1 MSLNSLLIGGLV
13 VGALLLG
20 YLFYGR
26 FIAKLWGVD
35 PARKTPAI
43 AHPDG
48 VDYVPAKHWTV
59 LFGHHF
65 SSIAGAGPI
74 VGPVLAC
81 FYFGWLPAL
90 IWIVIGSIFL
100 GAVHDFSAL
109 MASLRHKGQSIAQ
122 VAEAVMGKRTKII
135 FASFI
140 WLALVLV
147 IAVFVAVAAKTLTG
161 KPAVVIPTFG
171 LIGVAIFT
179 GLLMYKW
186 NVNQLLAT
194 IIGVGLLL
202 GLIFLGYYV
211 PLDITQLGGV
221 FAQHPIKCWTVIL
234 LIYGYIASVTPVNI
248 LLQPRDY
255 LATFVLYFGMLLG
268 FIGLIVTH
276 PPMRAPHYI
285 GWSTRSGPMW
295 PMMFIMVACGAI
307 SGFHSLIASGTT
319 SKQLA
324 NERYAKRVGYGAMV
338 FEGVLAG
345 LAVLCVCAGLYWKGN
360 PDWNFPQIMSD
371 KVGGPIVAFGKGYG
385 QLTSPVLGWISG
397 RGAEFTLQLGML
409 IGIMTIK
416 TFVMTTLDSAT
427 RIGRYVSE
435 ELFGQSLQIKFFSNR
450 YMATLLIIIFSACL
464 SFGAY
469 ESIWKVFGA
478 ANQLVAALA
487 LIVVTVLLLRLGK
500 PTKYTF
506 YPAVFMLITTIGAL
520 AYQVICVFLPAGN
533 WLLAGIGVVLTILAV
548 VMTVE
553 GISTARKLSAW
564 AKAKTE

>member
-1 MSLNSLLIGGLV
+1 MSPNSLLIAGLV

-20 YLFYGR
+20 YVFYGR

-43 AHPDG
+43 ERPDG

-74 VGPVLAC
+74 IGPVFAC

-122 VAEAVMGKRTKII
+122 VAEVVMGKRTKII

-147 IAVFVAVAAKTLTG
+147 IAVFVAAAAKTLSTE
-161 KPAVVIPTFG
+161 PAVVIPTFG

-186 NVNQLLAT
+186 NMNQLLAT
-194 IIGVGLLL
+194 VIGVGLLL
-202 GLIFLGYYV
+202 GLIILGYYV
-211 PLDITQLGGV
+211 RLDITQLGGV

-268 FIGLIVTH
+268 FVGLLVTH
-276 PPMRAPHYI
+276 PPMRAPAYI
-285 GWSTRSGPMW
+285 GWSTSSGPMW

-324 NERYAKRVGYGAMV
+324 NERYAKRIGYGAMV
-338 FEGVLAG
+338 FEGVLAA
-345 LAVLCVCAGLYWKGN
+345 LAVICVCAGLYWKGN
-360 PDWNFPQIMSD
+360 PGWNFPQIMAP
-371 KVGGPIVAFGKGYG
+371 KGGGAIVAFGRGYG
-385 QLTSPVLGWISG
+385 QLTSSVLGWISG
-397 RGAEFTLQLGML
+397 KGSEFTLELGML

-435 ELFGQSLQIKFFSNR
+435 ELFGQSLRIKFFANR
-450 YMATLLIIIFSACL
+450 YMATFLIIIFSAGL

-500 PTKYTF
+500 PAKYTF
-506 YPAVFMLITTIGAL
+506 YPAVFMLVTTIGAL
-520 AYQVICVFLPAGN
+520 VYQIFWVFLPARN
-533 WLLAGIGVVLTILAV
+533 WLLLSISIVMIILAV
-548 VMTVE
+548 VMTAD
-553 GISTARKLSAW
+553 GIATVRKLPARP
-564 AKAKTE
+564 AAKTE